1 MILNTTIGNGS
12 TLIIDVDGTL
22 CPIKQDGE
30 NYLDLVPF
38 PAMVDKLREY
48 RDLGFRIA
56 LNTSRNMRT
65 FEGNLGR
72 INAVT
77 APQMVEWLNRWEIPY
92 DELYFGK
99 PWPGKHGFYVDDR
112 TVRPDE
118 FRDLSFGQI
127 RTLLSGERDSE

>member
-1 MILNTTIGNGS
+1 MTSSKTIASDS
-12 TLIIDVDGTL
+12 TLVIDVDGTL
-22 CPIKQDGE
+22 CPIKKDGE
-30 NYLDLVPF
+30 SYLELRPY
-38 PAMVDKLREY
+38 PEMIAKLQEY

-77 APQMVEWLNRWEIPY
+77 APEMIEWLKRWNIPY

-118 FRDLSFGQI
+118 FRNLSFEEI
-127 RTLLSGERDSE
+127 RHLLSGERDTE